1 MEYDLIIKNGFI
13 VDGTGNPGFKAD
25 LAVIDDEIKKIASKI
40 DAKAKSVIDA
50 QGKTVVPGFIDPH
63 VHEEL
68 VVLESG
74 LFEDF
79 LKQGVTTIVN
89 GNCGHSVTPGAS
101 KNVFEYM
108 YKNGLVSTEA
118 KEYYAEHKWSSL
130 SEYIELV
137 KQKGFN
143 LNMGVLLGHGTIRWS
158 VMGGSKD
165 REPTTEET
173 KEIANIIEE
182 GLKDGALGMSTG
194 LSYIPSRYAKTE
206 ELVKAAKILAKY
218 DSIYTSHIRY
228 YEGEVEAVKEAI
240 EIGKKANVRV
250 QVSHLT
256 PTVPEAYDEILK
268 ARNEGVEIAVDTIP
282 KSSGHCTRKD
292 RMLQF
297 IMALS
302 SDLFEQG
309 IEGVKRA
316 LKDEKGREK
325 ILKEAVIFGD
335 DRSNIYVIN
344 TNDDKLEGKSI
355 EEIAKEKDEN
365 PDDLL
370 LDMLAD
376 DKLDFT
382 LWLGGMN
389 RDDFPGT
396 EYSDSVSKNPL
407 VMVGSDRIFG
417 ETDDPGAW
425 YELFRRGAFP
435 IFYKLMTDKGV
446 RLEEIIR
453 RLTSLPAQQFR
464 LTNRGL
470 LKEGLKADLAVIDF
484 DNYSYPNE
492 DTIDYS
498 KPITLARGVDN
509 VVVNGKV
516 VLNNGEVK
524 NVGAGKFLSRNGKEF

>member
-118 KEYYAEHKWSSL
+118 KEYYTEHKWSSL

>member
-118 KEYYAEHKWSSL
+118 KEYYTEHKWSSL

-173 KEIANIIEE
+173 QEIAAIIEE
-182 GLKDGALGMSTG
+182 GLKEGALGMSTG

-206 ELVKAAKILAKY
+206 ELVKAAKVLAKY

-240 EIGKKANVRV
+240 EIGKKADVRV

-256 PTVPEAYDEILK
+256 PTVSEAYDEILK
-268 ARNEGVEIAVDTIP
+268 ARDEGVEIAVDTIP

-302 SDLFEQG
+302 SDLFEEG

-376 DKLDFT
+376 DDLDFT

-396 EYSDSVSKNPL
+396 EYSDSVSENPL

-524 NVGAGKFLSRNGKEF
+524 NVGAGKFLSRNGKEL

>member
-25 LAVIDDEIKKIASKI
+25 LAVIEDEIKKIATKI

-143 LNMGVLLGHGTIRWS
+143 LNMGLLLGHGTIRWS

-165 REPTTEET
+165 REPTTDET
-173 KEIANIIEE
+173 KEIADIIEE
-182 GLKDGALGMSTG
+182 GLKEGALGMSTG

-206 ELVKAAKILAKY
+206 ELVKAAKTLAKY

-376 DKLDFT
+376 DNLDFT

-396 EYSDSVSKNPL
+396 EYSDSVSENPL

-509 VVVNGKV
+509 VVVNGIV

-524 NVGAGKFLSRNGKEF
+524 NVGAGKFLSRNGKEL

>member
-13 VDGTGNPGFKAD
+13 VDGSGNPGFKAD
-25 LAVIDDEIKKIASKI
+25 LAVVGDQIKKIATKI
-40 DAKAKSVIDA
+40 DADAKKVVDA
-50 QGKTVVPGFIDPH
+50 TGKTVVPGFIDPH

-89 GNCGHSVTPGAS
+89 GNCGHSVTPGES

-118 KEYYAEHKWSSL
+118 KDYYNEHKWSSL

-165 REPTTEET
+165 REPTDEET
-173 KEIANIIEE
+173 KEITEIIET
-182 GLKDGALGMSTG
+182 GLKQGALGMSTG
-194 LSYIPSRYAKTE
+194 LSYIPSRYAKTD
-206 ELVKAAKILAKY
+206 ELVKAAQVLAEY

-228 YEGEVEAVKEAI
+228 YEGELKAVKEAI
-240 EIGKKANVRV
+240 EIGKKADVRV

-268 ARNEGVEIAVDTIP
+268 ARDEGVEIAVDTIP

-309 IEGVKRA
+309 VEGVKKA
-316 LKDEKGREK
+316 LRDKKGREK
-325 ILKEAVIFGD
+325 ILEDAVIFGD

-344 TNDDKLEGKSI
+344 TNDDELEGKSI
-355 EEIAKEKDEN
+355 EEIAKSKEKD

-376 DKLDFT
+376 DDLDFT

-396 EYSDSVSKNPL
+396 EYPDSVSDNPL

-446 RLEEIIR
+446 RLEEVVR

-470 LKEGLKADLAVIDF
+470 LKEGLKADIAVIDF
-484 DNYSYPNE
+484 DNFSYPDE

-498 KPITLARGVDN
+498 KPIGVDN

-516 VLNNGEVK
+516 VLDKGVVE
-524 NVGAGKFLSRNGKEF
+524 NVGAGKFLSRYGKEL

>member
-118 KEYYAEHKWSSL
+118 KEYYTEHKWSSL

-173 KEIANIIEE
+173 QEIAAIIEE
-182 GLKDGALGMSTG
+182 GLKEGALGMSTG

-206 ELVKAAKILAKY
+206 ELVKAAKVLAKY

-240 EIGKKANVRV
+240 EIGKKADVRV

-256 PTVPEAYDEILK
+256 PTVSEAYDEILK
-268 ARNEGVEIAVDTIP
+268 ARDEGVEIAVDTIP

-302 SDLFEQG
+302 SDLFEEG

-376 DKLDFT
+376 DDLDFT

-396 EYSDSVSKNPL
+396 EYSDSVSENPL

-470 LKEGLKADLAVIDF
+470 LKEGLKADVAVIDF

-524 NVGAGKFLSRNGKEF
+524 NVGAGKFLSRNGKEL

>member
-13 VDGTGNPGFKAD
+13 VDGSGNPGYRAD
-25 LAVIDDEIKKIASKI
+25 LAVVGDEIKKIATTI
-40 DAKAKSVIDA
+40 EAEAERIVDAE
-50 QGKTVVPGFIDPH
+50 GKTVVPGFIDPH

-68 VVLESG
+68 VVLENG

-79 LKQGVTTIVN
+79 LRQGVTTIVN
-89 GNCGHSVTPGAS
+89 GNCGHSVTPGES

-118 KEYYAEHKWSSL
+118 KEYYAEHKWSSF
-130 SEYIELV
+130 SEYIDLV

-143 LNMGVLLGHGTIRWS
+143 INMGVLLGHGTIRWS

-165 REPTTEET
+165 REPTDKET
-173 KEIANIIEE
+173 KEIAEIIEE
-182 GLKDGALGMSTG
+182 GLKQGALGMSTG

-206 ELVKAAKILAKY
+206 ELVKAAKTLAEY

-228 YEGEVEAVKEAI
+228 YEGELEAVKEAI
-240 EIGKKANVRV
+240 EIGKKADVRV

-268 ARNEGVEIAVDTIP
+268 ARDQGVEIAVDTIP

-309 IEGVKRA
+309 IEGVKKA
-316 LKDEKGREK
+316 LRDEKGREK
-325 ILKEAVIFGD
+325 ILEDAVIFGD
-335 DRSNIYVIN
+335 DRSNIFVIN
-344 TNDDKLEGKSI
+344 TDNNELEGKSI
-355 EEIAKEKDEN
+355 EEIAKSKDKD

-376 DKLDFT
+376 DDLDFT

-396 EYSDSVSKNPL
+396 EYPDSVSDNPL

-435 IFYKLMTDKGV
+435 IFYKLMSDKGV
-446 RLEEIIR
+446 RLEDIIR

-470 LKEGLKADLAVIDF
+470 LKEGLKADIAVIDF
-484 DNYSYPNE
+484 DNFSYPDE

-498 KPITLARGVDN
+498 KPITLAKGVDN

-516 VLNNGEVK
+516 VLDKGVVE
-524 NVGAGKFLSRNGKEF
+524 NVGTGKFLSRYGKEL

>member
-13 VDGTGNPGFKAD
+13 VDGSGNPGYRAD
-25 LAVIDDEIKKIASKI
+25 LAVVGDEIKKIATTIEAEAVKI
-40 DAKAKSVIDA
+40 VDAE
-50 QGKTVVPGFIDPH
+50 GKTVVPGFIDPH

-68 VVLESG
+68 VVLENG

-79 LKQGVTTIVN
+79 LRQGVTTIVN
-89 GNCGHSVTPGAS
+89 GNCGHSVTPGES

-118 KEYYAEHKWSSL
+118 KEYYAEHKWSSF
-130 SEYIELV
+130 SEYIDLV

-143 LNMGVLLGHGTIRWS
+143 INMGVLLGHGTIRWS

-165 REPTTEET
+165 REPTDKET
-173 KEIANIIEE
+173 KEIAEIIEE
-182 GLKDGALGMSTG
+182 GLKQGALGMSTG

-206 ELVKAAKILAKY
+206 ELVKAAKTLAEY

-228 YEGEVEAVKEAI
+228 YEGELEAVKEAI
-240 EIGKKANVRV
+240 EIGKKADVRV

-268 ARNEGVEIAVDTIP
+268 ARDQGVEIAVDTIP

-309 IEGVKRA
+309 IEGVKKA
-316 LKDEKGREK
+316 LRDEKGREK
-325 ILKEAVIFGD
+325 ILEDAVIFGD
-335 DRSNIYVIN
+335 DRSNIFVIN
-344 TNDDKLEGKSI
+344 TDNNELEGKSI
-355 EEIAKEKDEN
+355 EEIAKSKDKD

-376 DKLDFT
+376 DDLDFT

-396 EYSDSVSKNPL
+396 EYPDSVSDNPL

-435 IFYKLMTDKGV
+435 IFYKLMSDKGV
-446 RLEEIIR
+446 RLEDIIR

-470 LKEGLKADLAVIDF
+470 LKEGLKADIAVIDF
-484 DNYSYPNE
+484 DNFSYPDE

-498 KPITLARGVDN
+498 KPITLAKGVDN

-516 VLNNGEVK
+516 VLDKGVVE
-524 NVGAGKFLSRNGKEF
+524 NVGTGKFLSRYGKEL

>member
-40 DAKAKSVIDA
+40 DGKAKSVIDA

-89 GNCGHSVTPGAS
+89 GNCGHSVTPGES

-143 LNMGVLLGHGTIRWS
+143 LNMGLLLGHGTIRWS

-165 REPTTEET
+165 REPTTDET
-173 KEIANIIEE
+173 KEIADIIEE
-182 GLKDGALGMSTG
+182 GLKEGALGMSTG

-206 ELVKAAKILAKY
+206 ELVEAAKVLAKY

-240 EIGKKANVRV
+240 EIGKKADVRV

-268 ARNEGVEIAVDTIP
+268 ARDEGVEIAVDTIP

-344 TNDDKLEGKSI
+344 TNDDNLEGKSI

-376 DKLDFT
+376 DNLDFT

-396 EYSDSVSKNPL
+396 EYSDSVSENPL

-516 VLNNGEVK
+516 VLNNGEVE
-524 NVGAGKFLSRNGKEF
+524 NVGAGKFLSRYGKEL

>member
-25 LAVIDDEIKKIASKI
+25 LAIIDDEIKKIASHI
-40 DAKAKSVIDA
+40 DAKSKNIIDA
-50 QGKTVVPGFIDPH
+50 EGKTVVPGFIDPH

-79 LKQGVTTIVN
+79 LKQGVTTIIN
-89 GNCGHSVTPGAS
+89 GNCGHSVTPGKS

-118 KEYYAEHKWSSL
+118 KEYYSEHKWSSL
-130 SEYIELV
+130 TEYIDLV

-165 REPTTEET
+165 REPTADET
-173 KEIANIIEE
+173 NEIAGIIEE
-182 GLKDGALGMSTG
+182 GLKQGALGMSTG

-206 ELVKAAKILAKY
+206 ELIKAAEVLAKY

-240 EIGKKANVRV
+240 EIGKKANVRI

-268 ARNEGVEIAVDTIP
+268 ARENGVEIAVDTIP

-309 IEGVKRA
+309 VEGVKKA
-316 LKDEKGREK
+316 LRDKKGRKK
-325 ILKEAVIFGD
+325 ILEDAVIFGN

-344 TNDDKLEGKSI
+344 TNDDELEGKSI
-355 EEIAKEKDEN
+355 EEIAKEEDKD
-365 PDDLL
+365 PDELL

-376 DKLDFT
+376 DNLDFT

-389 RDDFPGT
+389 RDDFPGS
-396 EYSDSVSKNPL
+396 EYPDSVSDNPL

-470 LKEGLKADLAVIDF
+470 LKEGLKADIAVIDF
-484 DNYSYPNE
+484 NNYSYPNE

-498 KPITLARGVDN
+498 QPITLAKGVDN

-516 VLNNGEVK
+516 VLDKGVVE
-524 NVGAGKFLSRNGKEF
+524 NVGAGKFVGKYGKEL